1 MNTWVDHVDNH
12 LITPNKDVQ
21 RKLSRESFLN
31 LLHPFQPF
39 VLGQR
44 FAAIRTAIDMNI
56 KLIFHGE
63 SPFEYGVNNLK
74 EADASGFHQNYF
86 CGSQK
91 LNEIYLG
98 GNNVKTLISK
108 YNFRLSDL
116 ISYFPIKKK
125 DLTKF
130 KFHYKFLGHYI
141 KWNPQEIFYYVSKNT
156 GFLPNPERTEGTY
169 SKYASLDDKMD
180 GFHYYTSFIK
190 FGLGRATMDTSQEI
204 RNDLLDRD
212 EGISLI
218 KKYDGEFPKKY
229 FDEILDYLS
238 LSNDQFWKTINK
250 FRSKHLWIKKGKNWE
265 LKNKIYDSK

>member
-1 MNTWVDHVDNH
+1 
-12 LITPNKDVQ
+12 
-21 RKLSRESFLN
+21 
-31 LLHPFQPF
+31 
-39 VLGQR
+39 
-44 FAAIRTAIDMNI
+44 
-56 KLIFHGE
+56 
-63 SPFEYGVNNLK
+63 
-74 EADASGFHQNYF
+74 
-86 CGSQK
+86 
-91 LNEIYLG
+91 
-98 GNNVKTLISK
+98 
-108 YNFRLSDL
+108 
-116 ISYFPIKKK
+116 
-125 DLTKF
+125 
-130 KFHYKFLGHYI
+130 
-141 KWNPQEIFYYVSKNT
+141 
-156 GFLPNPERTEGTY
+156 
-169 SKYASLDDKMD
+169 MD